1 MKLAVFTDLH
11 LGIKSDDHKWHKVAL
26 EWADSMIDKLSK
38 EGIEGAIS
46 LFKIEDWN
54 EK

>member
-26 EWADSMIDKLSK
+26 EWADTRKR
-38 EGIEGAIS
+38 
-46 LFKIEDWN
+46 EDN
-54 EK
+54 SYGKYYEKT